1 MTNESTSESKE
12 TDVRVGYAITSVLES
27 MCLEYIQAN
36 TVNGKFEGDVHY
48 LIAYDNL
55 KRYNE
60 NEN

>member
-1 MTNESTSESKE
+1 MTNESSESKE
-12 TDVRVGYAITSVLES
+12 TGVRVGFAMTSVLES

-36 TVNGKFEGDVHY
+36 TKNGKFEGDVHY
-48 LIAYDNL
+48 LITYDNL